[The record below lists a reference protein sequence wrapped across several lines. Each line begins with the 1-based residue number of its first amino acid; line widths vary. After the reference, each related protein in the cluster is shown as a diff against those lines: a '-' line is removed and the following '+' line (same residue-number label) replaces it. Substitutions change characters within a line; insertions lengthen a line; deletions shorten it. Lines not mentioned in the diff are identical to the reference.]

1 MMLHMFVLLLLSFL
15 TLFLAQRCHLYR
27 THHCLPHSKAVALHT
42 CAGYMEYPFQ
52 NKEIKSFEENLL
64 ATSLVFR

>member
-1 MMLHMFVLLLLSFL
+1 V
-15 TLFLAQRCHLYR
+15 AWEK
-27 THHCLPHSKAVALHT
+27 KA